1 MSFQITSALSVVR
14 SVNQPG
20 VRLVNFEDSRLHKA
34 AQEFEALLV
43 GQMLKSAREA
53 GSDGWLG
60 SGDSTGDDSAMDM
73 AESQLAN
80 ALTAS
85 GGLGLAS
92 MIERAMPKSDQ
103 NSAEIQELGAKSSQ
117 KAPVNAP

>member
-1 MSFQITSALSVVR
+1 MSFQITSGPVVVR
-14 SVNQPG
+14 LVNQPG
-20 VRLVNFEDSRLHKA
+20 VRSVNFEDSRLHKA

-43 GQMLKSAREA
+43 GEMLKSAREA

-60 SGDSTGDDSAMDM
+60 SGESTGDDSAMDM

-80 ALTAS
+80 ALAGS

-92 MIERAMPKSDQ
+92 TIERAMSKSRQ
-103 NSAEIQELGAKSSQ
+103 NNAEIQEVGAKSSPEV
-117 KAPVNAP
+117 KAP